1 MAGASDD
8 RYGDPVLR
16 QLAEL
21 SVRLAG
27 TNGLLLHATYVQYIG
42 ALADGTLLL
51 QVDDGADSDPEDDP
65 IPPWPAAG
73 EEDPL
78 EEPFGRDADEIRR
91 VTLEDVKK
99 LERGDHV
106 AGSTPR
112 PDLTKP
118 GAIGTGFDSADQAAW
133 VSRALHDSPDSGR
146 VRTPAVRA
154 LPGCGKFWLLT
165 VLYYEHTV
173 ACAGYNYGRAYRAT
187 LLRAFAEAYRLCR
200 KRDPACPNARLWMV
214 SGAWS
219 CDSEGPKPKGNVT
232 LEFAVQCTAS

>member
-73 EEDPL
+73 EE
-78 EEPFGRDADEIRR
+78 IRSR
-91 VTLEDVKK
+91 NRSGGTPT
-99 LERGDHV
+99 RF
-106 AGSTPR
+106 AGSP
-112 PDLTKP
+112 
-118 GAIGTGFDSADQAAW
+118 
-133 VSRALHDSPDSGR
+133 SR
-146 VRTPAVRA
+146 T
-154 LPGCGKFWLLT
+154 
-165 VLYYEHTV
+165 
-173 ACAGYNYGRAYRAT
+173 
-187 LLRAFAEAYRLCR
+187 
-200 KRDPACPNARLWMV
+200 
-214 SGAWS
+214 
-219 CDSEGPKPKGNVT
+219 
-232 LEFAVQCTAS
+232 